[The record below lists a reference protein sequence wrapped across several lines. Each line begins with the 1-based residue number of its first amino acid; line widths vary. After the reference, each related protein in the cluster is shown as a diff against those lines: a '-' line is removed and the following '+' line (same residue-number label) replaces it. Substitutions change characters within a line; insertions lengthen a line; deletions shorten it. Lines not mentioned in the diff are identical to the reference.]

1 MNADQ
6 LAEFDQGW
14 ALMDVNG
21 DGFLDKAEIKEYF
34 NKIMAYTIDEGFYT
48 QAQIDE
54 IIEKKWQEML
64 EMDTNQDGKVSK

>member
-6 LAEFDQGW
+6 LAEYDLYFSQ
-14 ALMDVNG
+14 MDVNG
-21 DGFLDKAEIKEYF
+21 DGFIEKAEIKEF
-34 NKIMAYTIDEGFYT
+34 FTKQMAYTIDAGVYT

-54 IIEKKWQEML
+54 MIEKNWQEML

>member
-34 NKIMAYTIDEGFYT
+34 NKIMAYTIDAGVYT
-48 QAQIDE
+48 QA
-54 IIEKKWQEML
+54 
-64 EMDTNQDGKVSK
+64 